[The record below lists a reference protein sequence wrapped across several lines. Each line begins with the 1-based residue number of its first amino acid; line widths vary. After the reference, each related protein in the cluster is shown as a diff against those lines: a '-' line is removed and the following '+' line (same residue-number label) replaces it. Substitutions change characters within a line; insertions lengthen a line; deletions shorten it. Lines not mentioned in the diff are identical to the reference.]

1 MNQMNPMQMALQ
13 MARAGK
19 NPMSLLNTMS
29 RQNPQLAQAM
39 RLIQGKSPE
48 QLRQTAENMAKE
60 RGTTLEQMAQQMG
73 ISLPK

>member
-1 MNQMNPMQMALQ
+1 MNQMNLMQMALQ

-39 RLIQGKSPE
+39 RLIQDKSPE

-73 ISLPK
+73 LTLPK

>member
-19 NPMSLLNTMS
+19 NPMPLLNTMS

-60 RGTTLEQMAQQMG
+60 RGTTLEQMTQQMG

>member
-1 MNQMNPMQMALQ
+1 MNQMNSMQMALQ

>member
-19 NPMSLLNTMS
+19 NPMSLLNTMA

-39 RLIQGKSPE
+39 RLIQGKSSE

>member
-48 QLRQTAENMAKE
+48 QLRKTAENLAKE
-60 RGTTLEQMAQQMG
+60 RGYNLEQVAQQMG

>member
-39 RLIQGKSPE
+39 RLIQGKNPE
-48 QLRQTAENMAKE
+48 QLRKTAENLAKE
-60 RGTTLEQMAQQMG
+60 RGYNLEQIAQQMG

>member
-60 RGTTLEQMAQQMG
+60 RGTTLEQVAQQMG

>member
-1 MNQMNPMQMALQ
+1 MNRMNPMQMALQ

-19 NPMSLLNTMS
+19 DPMSLLNTMS